1 MKNDVGSNKIG
12 RIVMQSKCDV
22 NRIGVITFQRK
33 KEDNWV
39 YYTIFWITKTNGQ
52 AEWMKQIEWRCD
64 AVKIIDE
71 NIYLDDLQS
80 AIRFRNSRKF
90 KEEVQGL

>member
-1 MKNDVGSNKIG
+1 MRNDVGSNRIG

-39 YYTIFWITKTNGQ
+39 YYTIF
-52 AEWMKQIEWRCD
+52 
-64 AVKIIDE
+64 
-71 NIYLDDLQS
+71 
-80 AIRFRNSRKF
+80 
-90 KEEVQGL
+90 